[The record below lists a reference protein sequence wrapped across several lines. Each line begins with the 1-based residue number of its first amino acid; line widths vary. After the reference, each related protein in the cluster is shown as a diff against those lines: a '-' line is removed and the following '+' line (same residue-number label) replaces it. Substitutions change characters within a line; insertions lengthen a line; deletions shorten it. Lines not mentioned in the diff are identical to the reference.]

1 MRVITRHLTSQII
14 LSTSLVLMALIGL
27 FLFFDLVNQV
37 DKIGSSY
44 GMLQALAIT
53 GFSIPSHLYEV
64 MPIGVLLGAVYTM
77 SRWAAN
83 SEFTIL
89 RVAGMSPLSLTRS
102 LMVPGLIL
110 VGFTY
115 LLGEFVAPES
125 DALRQEVQLKIYSR
139 PLTASGYD
147 SGVWARDQ
155 VYDNSKKLVLSRYV
169 NVQSLKSGAAQE
181 ANGWRVY
188 EFTTGN
194 ELHRMI
200 EAPSGSYQE
209 GKGWVLKD
217 AVVTDF
223 PSLLGGDPKAIP
235 KPVVRHTEP
244 SMVLSTTLAPRIL
257 SVIVADPDHMPILDL
272 GSYLHHLKQN
282 HEDTSRYEVAF
293 WKKVFYPLSILVML
307 ALSMPFVYL
316 STRSGGV
323 SLKIFVGVMIGI
335 AFYALNNLFSYIG
348 ILSTFPPIMAAITP
362 ILVTLILAAVAIAK
376 VERR

>member
-169 NVQSLKSGAAQE
+169 NVQSLK
-181 ANGWRVY
+181 
-188 EFTTGN
+188 
-194 ELHRMI
+194 
-200 EAPSGSYQE
+200 
-209 GKGWVLKD
+209 
-217 AVVTDF
+217 
-223 PSLLGGDPKAIP
+223 
-235 KPVVRHTEP
+235 
-244 SMVLSTTLAPRIL
+244 
-257 SVIVADPDHMPILDL
+257 
-272 GSYLHHLKQN
+272 
-282 HEDTSRYEVAF
+282 
-293 WKKVFYPLSILVML
+293 
-307 ALSMPFVYL
+307 
-316 STRSGGV
+316 
-323 SLKIFVGVMIGI
+323 
-335 AFYALNNLFSYIG
+335 
-348 ILSTFPPIMAAITP
+348 
-362 ILVTLILAAVAIAK
+362 
-376 VERR
+376 

>member
-115 LLGEFVAPES
+115 LLGEFV
-125 DALRQEVQLKIYSR
+125 
-139 PLTASGYD
+139 
-147 SGVWARDQ
+147 
-155 VYDNSKKLVLSRYV
+155 
-169 NVQSLKSGAAQE
+169 GAGE
-181 ANGWRVY
+181 R
-188 EFTTGN
+188 
-194 ELHRMI
+194 RS
-200 EAPSGSYQE
+200 PSGSSAEDLQPAAHRV
-209 GKGWVLKD
+209 WLR
-217 AVVTDF
+217 
-223 PSLLGGDPKAIP
+223 LRRLG
-235 KPVVRHTEP
+235 
-244 SMVLSTTLAPRIL
+244 
-257 SVIVADPDHMPILDL
+257 
-272 GSYLHHLKQN
+272 
-282 HEDTSRYEVAF
+282 
-293 WKKVFYPLSILVML
+293 
-307 ALSMPFVYL
+307 
-316 STRSGGV
+316 TRSGV
-323 SLKIFVGVMIGI
+323 
-335 AFYALNNLFSYIG
+335 
-348 ILSTFPPIMAAITP
+348 
-362 ILVTLILAAVAIAK
+362 
-376 VERR
+376 